1 MSRNQN
7 ERSVPQ
13 MRGRQQ
19 EACAK
24 NLANKRM
31 RWLALSVSSQVLK
44 IAGKIVMMDRETR

>member
-1 MSRNQN
+1 MNRNQN

-24 NLANKRM
+24 HLANKRI
-31 RWLALSVSSQVLK
+31 RRLALSVSSQVLK
-44 IAGKIVMMDRETR
+44 ITGKIVIMDRETR